1 LYVAVEMSL
10 SHRILSFVPYLVG
23 CAIFWNISKMPQPP
37 VPDALQFE
45 FSDKIM
51 HAIAYG
57 CLAGLAAIAIRER
70 ERRALL
76 LAAALLSTG
85 YGIVDEIHQSFV
97 PGRQAG
103 LDDVIADAIGAFA
116 GAWLSVK
123 LRDRFA
129 WLGGRLWIERQRQA
143 S

>member
-1 LYVAVEMSL
+1 MSAAQ
-10 SHRILSFVPYLVG
+10 RALSFVPYLIG
-23 CAIFWNISKMPQPP
+23 CVIFWNISKMPQPP
-37 VPDALQFE
+37 VPDELQFE

-57 CLAGLAAIAIRER
+57 CLAGLAAIGVRER
-70 ERRALL
+70 ERRSLL
-76 LAAALLSTG
+76 LWAALLSTG

-103 LDDVIADAIGAFA
+103 LDDVIADALGAFA
-116 GAWLSVK
+116 GAWISVL
-123 LRDRFA
+123 LRDKLP
-129 WLGGRLWIERQRQA
+129 WLGGRLWKERLRAQPEAQA